1 MVVGENWEER
11 ESGHEVETAAP
22 QIVAVAG
29 AALAA
34 VAVVVVGD
42 VVATGL
48 AAVAEELAVV
58 SRSAG
63 RPVEQK
69 FAEVAAVLA
78 AVSFAPVELAPSG

>member
-11 ESGHEVETAAP
+11 ESGHEVVTAAP
-22 QIVAVAG
+22 QIVAG
-29 AALAA
+29 AALAV
-34 VAVVVVGD
+34 VAVVVVVD

-48 AAVAEELAVV
+48 AAVAEELVV
-58 SRSAG
+58 ALHSAE

>member
-1 MVVGENWEER
+1 LVVGENWEER

-22 QIVAVAG
+22 QIVAG